1 MIAQEIVDDALRSGN
16 YKQKTVWTEMYLRF
30 RQENIY
36 LYVRKELADEIIEET
51 IELLKTLDFSVW
63 DFNIKKAVGAYLLSL
78 ICVKPVHNFYVAN
91 DSQEVK
97 YKKV

>member
-1 MIAQEIVDDALRSGN
+1 MIPQEIVDDAVRSGN

-30 RQENIY
+30 RQDNIY
-36 LYVRKELADEIIEET
+36 LYVKKELDDKFIEDTII
-51 IELLKTLDFSVW
+51 LLQKLDFAVW
-63 DFNIKKAVGAYLLSL
+63 DFNLKKAIGAYLLSL
-78 ICVKPVHNFYVAN
+78 ICVKPVHTFFVAN